1 MSKVFFGM
9 FLMMTL
15 AFGTYY
21 YFTEKKV
28 ERLTE
33 NNAALSIVAQTNQDT
48 IDTLSDDKERFQT
61 LSDEL
66 NTKLQASEAYGTEL
80 SKKLRQH
87 NLTALTLKKPGLI
100 ETRVNNAVK
109 KLTKELESITS
120 NTINE

>member
-28 ERLTE
+28 TRLTE

-48 IDTLSDDKERFQT
+48 IDTLSDDRERFQS
-61 LSDEL
+61 LSNEL
-66 NTKLQASEAYGTEL
+66 NVKLQASEAYGSEL
-80 SKKLRQH
+80 SKKLREH
-87 NLTALTLKKPGLI
+87 NLTALTLRKPGLI
-100 ETRVNNAVK
+100 ETRVNNAVQ
-109 KLTKELESITS
+109 KLTTELESITS
-120 NTINE
+120 TDSQ